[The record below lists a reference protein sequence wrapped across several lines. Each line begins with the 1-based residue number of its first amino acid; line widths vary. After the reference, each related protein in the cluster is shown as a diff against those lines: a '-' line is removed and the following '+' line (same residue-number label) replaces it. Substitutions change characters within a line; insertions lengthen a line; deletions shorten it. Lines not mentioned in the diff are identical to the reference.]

1 MTFYHFR
8 VLTLLLI
15 RVLFSRPFF
24 EFFNT
29 SNQYSNLFTV
39 SNLTYKKLLLQ
50 INLEQQHG
58 GKYYTNRQVNGGE
71 HIMNYSGT
79 SPYRHLHNTDTFPLR
94 TVHLVPET
102 ENSMQSL
109 YPCKGRFTRYNFV
122 ACDMLTTS
130 LRQES
135 FRVNQTY
142 NLLAIIVYDTKNV
155 VGF

>member
-109 YPCKGRFTRYNFV
+109 YPCNTDIPIMRTLSSGTLVSRIHVRSQG
-122 ACDMLTTS
+122 TS
-130 LRQES
+130 QPHHYDA
-135 FRVNQTY
+135 RVCRMRDG
-142 NLLAIIVYDTKNV
+142 L
-155 VGF
+155 